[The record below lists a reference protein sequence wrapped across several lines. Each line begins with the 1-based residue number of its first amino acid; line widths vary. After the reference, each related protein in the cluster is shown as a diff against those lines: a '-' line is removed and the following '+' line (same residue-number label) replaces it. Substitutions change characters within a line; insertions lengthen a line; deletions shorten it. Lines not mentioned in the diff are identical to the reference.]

1 MFTTETET
9 TTTHNHLESL
19 LGETETMSVSKKTW
33 CPLHIF
39 HTSTHRVP
47 CRVHGATN
55 GAEESDDNEKKGVIF
70 S

>member
-1 MFTTETET
+1 MFTTKTET

-39 HTSTHRVP
+39 HTSTHRVGYTEP
-47 CRVHGATN
+47 PMVLKKAMIMK
-55 GAEESDDNEKKGVIF
+55 KKGVIF